1 MSPEQASGQTVDFR
15 SDQFSL
21 GSIVYE
27 MVTGQRAFQHKTTV
41 ETMAAIIN
49 QDPKPIASLN
59 PQVPAPIRW
68 FIERCLAK
76 EPGDRFTS
84 TDDLARDLRSI
95 RDHISEVSSSAEAA
109 LDTAQ
114 IPQPRKSLQKLW
126 NVAAVLLIAALAT
139 ALFLSRRDKL
149 SSKENSVLDYHRV
162 TYLPGFIS
170 AAKFTPDGQTIL
182 YSAALQG
189 NPKGLYMTR
198 TEGVESRALGIPA
211 EDIVSVSSTGGMLV
225 LSPTYV
231 LAQLPLGGGSLR
243 ELFTNVTGADWA
255 PDGTRMAIAHRIDG
269 KGTLEFPVGK
279 VIYESEKVIDMI
291 NISPKGDLIA
301 FNEHSPGSAN
311 GVVVIL
317 DLNGKKKA
325 NTREFFPFGI
335 AWAPGGDAVWF
346 SSWNLET
353 GHGSMLRSITP
364 TGQERLIQN
373 FPLIVSLF
381 DISTNGSVLL
391 SIDDRR
397 DVTRLKLPA
406 EPDEQD
412 YSWLDGAEIYDFSPD
427 GKMLLLHE
435 SLEGGDSPS
444 GSMYIRKT
452 DGSAAVFLGGGGPLS
467 FSPDGKWVLAN
478 RQQRS
483 ILVPIGP
490 GEIKTIPQQLEV
502 EFLTQFFPDG
512 KRFLAYGREKGKPLR
527 FYVIDLAGGQPRPI
541 TPEISDTPHDPKTLS
556 PNGEFLFAYSVDHK
570 YFVYP
575 IEGGEPFVLAGM
587 SPEELPFQWSAD
599 SRSVYVCDPMKRP
612 AQVFKIEVSTGTRT
626 LFKQFLLSDYSGVQ
640 RIATV
645 RVAPDENT
653 YAYSYEKN
661 VSTLYLIDGLK

>member
-1 MSPEQASGQTVDFR
+1 
-15 SDQFSL
+15 
-21 GSIVYE
+21 
-27 MVTGQRAFQHKTTV
+27 
-41 ETMAAIIN
+41 
-49 QDPKPIASLN
+49 
-59 PQVPAPIRW
+59 
-68 FIERCLAK
+68 
-76 EPGDRFTS
+76 
-84 TDDLARDLRSI
+84 
-95 RDHISEVSSSAEAA
+95 
-109 LDTAQ
+109 
-114 IPQPRKSLQKLW
+114 
-126 NVAAVLLIAALAT
+126 
-139 ALFLSRRDKL
+139 
-149 SSKENSVLDYHRV
+149 
-162 TYLPGFIS
+162 
-170 AAKFTPDGQTIL
+170 
-182 YSAALQG
+182 
-189 NPKGLYMTR
+189 
-198 TEGVESRALGIPA
+198 
-211 EDIVSVSSTGGMLV
+211 
-225 LSPTYV
+225 
-231 LAQLPLGGGSLR
+231 
-243 ELFTNVTGADWA
+243 
-255 PDGTRMAIAHRIDG
+255 
-269 KGTLEFPVGK
+269 
-279 VIYESEKVIDMI
+279 MI

-301 FNEHSPGSAN
+301 FNEHNSGSAN

-346 SSWNLET
+346 SSWDLET
-353 GHGSMLRSITP
+353 GRGSMLRSITP

-406 EPDEQD
+406 ESDEQD

-512 KRFLAYGREKGKPLR
+512 KRFSRLWKRERKAPSFLCHRLSREGNPARSHRR
-527 FYVIDLAGGQPRPI
+527 FQIRPTI
-541 TPEISDTPHDPKTLS
+541 QRSLS
-556 PNGEFLFAYSVDHK
+556 PNGKFLFAYSVDHK

-575 IEGGEPFVLAGM
+575 IEGGEPFAYARNV
-587 SPEELPFQWSAD
+587 W
-599 SRSVYVCDPMKRP
+599 RKNC
-612 AQVFKIEVSTGTRT
+612 
-626 LFKQFLLSDYSGVQ
+626 LSNGA
-640 RIATV
+640 RIADPFTFAI
-645 RVAPDENT
+645 R
-653 YAYSYEKN
+653 
-661 VSTLYLIDGLK
+661 